1 MTEAHISE
9 IPRIAALPE
18 AGLTNEQAARLF
30 DAGLS
35 NAPVDAPTKTVGQII
50 IANVCTYFNL
60 VFAILAVVILLV
72 GAWRE
77 LLFLPVVILNSAIGI
92 IQELRAKKTL
102 DKLTLMSEP
111 RAKVVRDGT
120 LISLRCAELVR
131 DDIVEFTA
139 GNQICADA
147 EVVTG
152 EVQVNESLIT
162 GEPDE
167 ILKAPGTSLLSG
179 SYIVAGTCR
188 ARLDKVGAASFVSK
202 LTIEAKAQAQSKS
215 KSGSSEMMR
224 SLTRLVQ
231 VIGILIIPVGAL
243 LFWHQYYVLG
253 EEFRQC
259 VITTIAALV
268 GMIPEGLYLLTSI
281 ALAVGVIRLASMRTL
296 THDLGCIET
305 LARVNV
311 LCVDK
316 TGTIT
321 EPEMLVEDLILLEPT
336 RFSTEDA
343 EQLLADHC
351 LNLGAE
357 NDTMKAI
364 KRKYGGKPARPAVRT
379 LPFNSKNKFS
389 IAEYDTGECYLLGA
403 PEFILDEPTLAEYRA
418 EIEPQTASGL
428 RVLLLAM
435 TDSEDETGDAVPI
448 CLVTLSNKVR
458 AGAVDTF
465 RYFAEQGVTIK
476 VISGDNDHTVSY
488 IAGKAGIA
496 NAEASI
502 DATTLTTDSE
512 IAAAAS
518 EYTVFGRVTP
528 EQKRKLIKALKAA
541 GNTVAMTGDGV
552 NDILALKEADCS
564 VAMASGSDVAAQV
577 SQLVLLDSDFSAM
590 PGIVAE
596 GRRVIN
602 NIQRGAALF
611 LVKNIFSFV
620 CAVLS
625 IIAGFAYPVT
635 PAQLSLVSMLTIG
648 LPSFVLALEP
658 NTARVTGHFLRGVL
672 YRALPGGLT
681 AVAVAFGVMFFGIA
695 GEGAAFIRDDGTV
708 SAILLALVG
717 FLVLYKV
724 CTPFTALRRALCG
737 TVAALLVLCATV
749 FGRIFSLSTLGYR
762 EVLIIAVIGLAA
774 VPIMNALT
782 QIEDKLAHWI
792 ELLRTANQLE
802 KGK

>member
-1 MTEAHISE
+1 MTEPQLTD
-9 IPRIAALPE
+9 IPRIAALPD
-18 AGLTNEQAARLF
+18 AGLTTEQAGGLF
-30 DAGLS
+30 AAGLS
-35 NAPVDAPTKTVGQII
+35 NAPVEAPSKTVGQII
-50 IANVCTYFNL
+50 AANVCTYFNL
-60 VFAILAVVILLV
+60 VFAILSIVILLV

-92 IQELRAKKTL
+92 VQELRAKKTL
-102 DKLTLMSEP
+102 DKLTLLSEP
-111 RAKVVRDGT
+111 RTKVIRDGT
-120 LISLRCAELVR
+120 LITLRSAELVR

-162 GEPDE
+162 GEADE
-167 ILKAPGTSLLSG
+167 IIKAPGTSLLSG
-179 SYIVAGTCR
+179 SYVVAGTCR
-188 ARLDKVGAASFVSK
+188 ARLDNVGASSFVSK
-202 LTIEAKAQAQSKS
+202 LTIEAKTQSQV
-215 KSGSSEMMR
+215 GNSEMMR

-259 VITTIAALV
+259 VVTTIAALV

-321 EPEMLVEDLILLEPT
+321 EPEMQVESLILLEPE
-336 RFSTEDA
+336 RFSEEDA

-364 KRKYGGKPARPAVRT
+364 KRKYGGRPARPAVRT

-403 PEFILDEPTLAEYRA
+403 PEFILDEATLAEYSA
-418 EIEPQTASGL
+418 EIEPQTSSGL

-435 TDSEDETGDAVPI
+435 TDSEDETGEATPI

-465 RYFAEQGVTIK
+465 KYFAEQGVTIK
-476 VISGDNDHTVSY
+476 VISGDNAKTVSF

-496 NAEASI
+496 NSDSFV
-502 DATTLTTDSE
+502 DATTLTNDAE

-518 EYTVFGRVTP
+518 AYTVFGRVTP
-528 EQKRKLIKALKAA
+528 EQKRKLIRALKAD

-564 VAMASGSDVAAQV
+564 VAMASGSEVAAQV
-577 SQLVLLDSDFSAM
+577 
-590 PGIVAE
+590 
-596 GRRVIN
+596 
-602 NIQRGAALF
+602 
-611 LVKNIFSFV
+611 
-620 CAVLS
+620 
-625 IIAGFAYPVT
+625 
-635 PAQLSLVSMLTIG
+635 
-648 LPSFVLALEP
+648 
-658 NTARVTGHFLRGVL
+658 
-672 YRALPGGLT
+672 
-681 AVAVAFGVMFFGIA
+681 
-695 GEGAAFIRDDGTV
+695 
-708 SAILLALVG
+708 
-717 FLVLYKV
+717 
-724 CTPFTALRRALCG
+724 
-737 TVAALLVLCATV
+737 
-749 FGRIFSLSTLGYR
+749 
-762 EVLIIAVIGLAA
+762 
-774 VPIMNALT
+774 
-782 QIEDKLAHWI
+782 
-792 ELLRTANQLE
+792 
-802 KGK
+802 